1 MIRRIKKRNI
11 NIISK
16 QLNNNKIGII
26 PTDTVTGI
34 FAKISLENNKKI
46 NSLKK
51 SKEDK
56 PLSII
61 FSNLEEALKA
71 VEYNKDQLEIIKENL
86 PGKVTF
92 ILPSNKDFLRENNL
106 YVKPEFKDS
115 KLIFNSSLYLNELS
129 DILKI
134 ETDNL
139 ISKFKSN
146 GIFADQEIDSDTL
159 INFRYIKKLL
169 PKINIKVEEVE
180 IYKEL
185 GIRVSL
191 DYTLIQV
198 LKKTGPLFTTSL
210 NISGNKPVENI
221 TKRSEINELKLNTD
235 ENNKIKFFVPG
246 KSLSSKPSTIVTFD
260 SKNKIKL
267 IRE

>member
-1 MIRRIKKRNI
+1 MIRRIKIKNI
-11 NIISK
+11 NAISK

-34 FAKISLENNKKI
+34 FAKISLENNKII
-46 NSLKK
+46 NSIKK
-51 SKEDK
+51 SKEEK

-61 FSNLEEALKA
+61 FPNLEDALKA
-71 VEYNKDQLEIIKENL
+71 VEYNKEQLEIIKENL

-129 DILKI
+129 DIIKI
-134 ETDNL
+134 DINEL
-139 ISKFKSN
+139 INKFKSN

-159 INFRYIKKLL
+159 IHFRYIKKLL
-169 PKINIKVEEVE
+169 RKINIKAEEVE
-180 IYKEL
+180 LYKEL

-191 DYTLIQV
+191 DYNLMLV

-210 NISGNKPVENI
+210 NISGNKPVDGI
-221 TKRSEINELKLNTD
+221 TKKSEVRDLKLNISED
-235 ENNKIKFFVPG
+235 NKINFFVPG
-246 KSLSSKPSTIVTFD
+246 KSLSSKPSTIVIFD
-260 SKNKIKL
+260 SKNKIKI